1 MLAANNDDDIY
12 LRHVGA
18 IALARIGD
26 EEAVGALATHESE
39 AVRIAAVVA
48 LKRMKSPMLSKFLH
62 DDSEFV
68 VTNVA
73 RAIMDDIFVEA
84 SIPALAA
91 LLNETPFTGE
101 PLLRRVINA
110 NLYDGSAAAAQRL
123 GAFATNTQA
132 DSALRAEALD
142 TLAVWASS
150 SIFDRVTGRY
160 RGEVQND
167 LSEAQAVFQPI
178 YQQLFADAEEQVR
191 AASIAA
197 VGQLGFTQATP
208 LLVSVLEQ
216 DASAEVRAGALR
228 TLQELNYDQMDA
240 VVFIALKDRD
250 QNVRTTALRMLPEID
265 RKSTRLNSSHVA
277 ISY

>member
-1 MLAANNDDDIY
+1 MARKNPELRRDRIAMLGDADAEIRAQTAKVLGDAGYTGAQSELISLLADPSARVQFFAAQALVRTGTTDAVQPLINMLAANNDDDIY

-123 GAFATNTQA
+123 G
-132 DSALRAEALD
+132 
-142 TLAVWASS
+142 
-150 SIFDRVTGRY
+150 
-160 RGEVQND
+160 
-167 LSEAQAVFQPI
+167 
-178 YQQLFADAEEQVR
+178 
-191 AASIAA
+191 
-197 VGQLGFTQATP
+197 
-208 LLVSVLEQ
+208 
-216 DASAEVRAGALR
+216 
-228 TLQELNYDQMDA
+228 
-240 VVFIALKDRD
+240 
-250 QNVRTTALRMLPEID
+250 
-265 RKSTRLNSSHVA
+265 
-277 ISY
+277 